1 LAARGNRLVRAR
13 RFGVAF
19 VATTAVALWSTLPAF
34 AQEAPPPAETTAA
47 ETTPTAPP
55 QPTEPP
61 PPPADPQ
68 PAPEPPAEPPP
79 APTTTGDGGTQ
90 ESTPPAPDATPAPES
105 TPAQT
110 TPAETT
116 PADSTAAKDAVK
128 LEEPAAAA
136 APAAP
141 VPGPTTAAPTPSAEP
156 ASGAPPAP
164 SIVLE
169 ATPATATAAASAPA
183 AAEGDTNA
191 EAAVAAA
198 ELIVSFRPKAPASP
212 IALLPED
219 EPAVTPLAS
228 IRPQAV
234 KQLLRRQTCARPT
247 ARVPLSLRCKQA
259 RAAAVLRVNVTLTY
273 VPSPEVRAA
282 FARAGAR
289 VTVRKV
295 DARPP
300 PDSKAA
306 KKHPIAEVR
315 PTVPFGDSGQGLAK
329 NGINGSTA
337 SSTWSSRVFALAAV
351 PLRVPRPFRF
361 ARLRLPS
368 TVPHGV
374 IAAPPTARP
383 G

>member
-1 LAARGNRLVRAR
+1 MAARGNRLVRAR

-19 VATTAVALWSTLPAF
+19 LATTAVALWSTLPAF
-34 AQEAPPPAETTAA
+34 AQETPPPAETTAA
-47 ETTPTAPP
+47 ETTPTAPAET
-55 QPTEPP
+55 TEPT

-68 PAPEPPAEPPP
+68 PTPEPPPAEPDPPP
-79 APTTTGDGGTQ
+79 ANGDGGTPD
-90 ESTPPAPDATPAPES
+90 STPPAPDATPAPEN
-105 TPAQT
+105 

-116 PADSTAAKDAVK
+116 PADSTAANDAVK
-128 LEEPAAAA
+128 LEEPATPA

-141 VPGPTTAAPTPSAEP
+141 AATATTPAAEP
-156 ASGAPPAP
+156 PSGAPPAT

-169 ATPATATAAASAPA
+169 AAPAAATESAPA
-183 AAEGDTNA
+183 ATDADTNA

-198 ELIVSFRPKAPASP
+198 ALIVSLRNKAPASP
-212 IALLPED
+212 IELLPED
-219 EPAVTPLAS
+219 GPAVNPS
-228 IRPQAV
+228 RSVRPQAV
-234 KQLLRRQTCARPT
+234 KQLLRQQTCARPT
-247 ARVPLSLRCKQA
+247 ARVPLSQRCRQA
-259 RAAAVLRVNVTLTY
+259 RAAAVLRVNVTLAY

-329 NGINGSTA
+329 NGFNGSTG

>member
-1 LAARGNRLVRAR
+1 M
-13 RFGVAF
+13 
-19 VATTAVALWSTLPAF
+19 
-34 AQEAPPPAETTAA
+34 
-47 ETTPTAPP
+47 
-55 QPTEPP
+55 
-61 PPPADPQ
+61 
-68 PAPEPPAEPPP
+68 
-79 APTTTGDGGTQ
+79 
-90 ESTPPAPDATPAPES
+90 
-105 TPAQT
+105 
-110 TPAETT
+110 
-116 PADSTAAKDAVK
+116 
-128 LEEPAAAA
+128 
-136 APAAP
+136 
-141 VPGPTTAAPTPSAEP
+141 
-156 ASGAPPAP
+156 
-164 SIVLE
+164 LE
-169 ATPATATAAASAPA
+169 ATPATATASAPA

-228 IRPQAV
+228 VRPQAV
-234 KQLLRRQTCARPT
+234 KQLLRQQTCARPT
-247 ARVPLSLRCKQA
+247 ARVPLSQQCKQA

-295 DARPP
+295 EARPP

-329 NGINGSTA
+329 NGFNGSTGA
-337 SSTWSSRVFALAAV
+337 STWSSRLFALAAV

>member
-34 AQEAPPPAETTAA
+34 AHEAPPPAETTAA

-90 ESTPPAPDATPAPES
+90 E
-105 TPAQT
+105 
-110 TPAETT
+110 TT

-141 VPGPTTAAPTPSAEP
+141 VPGPTAAAPTPSAEP

-169 ATPATATAAASAPA
+169 ATPATAAASAPA

>member
-1 LAARGNRLVRAR
+1 LAARGNRLVRVR

-19 VATTAVALWSTLPAF
+19 VATAAVALWSTLPAS
-34 AQEAPPPAETTAA
+34 AQEAAPPAETTAS
-47 ETTPTAPP
+47 ETTPTAPAET
-55 QPTEPP
+55 TEPP
-61 PPPADPQ
+61 PAPADPQ
-68 PAPEPPAEPPP
+68 PAPEQPPAEADP
-79 APTTTGDGGTQ
+79 APTTTTDGGTPK
-90 ESTPPAPDATPAPES
+90 STPPAPEATPDPDS
-105 TPAQT
+105 

-116 PADSTAAKDAVK
+116 PADSTPDTKDAVK
-128 LEEPAAAA
+128 LEEPAPA

-141 VPGPTTAAPTPSAEP
+141 APAAAAPTPAAESPSA
-156 ASGAPPAP
+156 APPATT
-164 SIVLE
+164 IVLIQD
-169 ATPATATAAASAPA
+169 APAAESAPA
-183 AAEGDTNA
+183 AAEDGTNA

-198 ELIVSFRPKAPASP
+198 ALIVSFRPKPTQSA
-212 IALLPED
+212 IALLPAD
-219 EPAVTPLAS
+219 EPAVNPRPSVRSQAGALKRPL
-228 IRPQAV
+228 RQ
-234 KQLLRRQTCARPT
+234 QTCARPT
-247 ARVPLSLRCKQA
+247 ARVPLSQRCKQA
-259 RAAAVLRVNVTLTY
+259 RATAALRVNVTLAY

-295 DARPP
+295 EARPP

-329 NGINGSTA
+329 NGFNGSTG
-337 SSTWSSRVFALAAV
+337 SSTWSSRLFALAAV